1 MTKHFLK
8 RLSTTYNWLMANKR
22 VLIYSQTFAPDHSGI
37 SIYASDY
44 AFYCAENGYDVDV
57 ITGFP
62 FYPQW
67 QKRKEDEGKL
77 FATEVINNVTVHR
90 GYLYV
95 PHNPSAFQRIMHEVS
110 LTFFAMINSF
120 RVKRPDVIVVF
131 TTPVL
136 LGVLAAF
143 MNLFWRRKLVINVQD
158 FQVEA
163 AYSLGMLKGSAM
175 LKVINALELWSYK
188 KADYVS
194 SISGSMLDLLRD
206 RKKLPDSKI
215 LFWPNWTHND
225 EKTFVKPAAGLFRKK
240 FNFAPSTKLIG
251 YAGNVGK
258 KQGLDILLDTAVEFA
273 HVPDVQFLIIGEGA
287 DLERLKAY
295 AAEKSIRNVQF
306 MPFLNSSEYLE
317 FLADVDAVFI
327 SQVKVPFD
335 IYFPSKLL
343 GIMAMRQLLIV
354 NADAKSELYKTTKK
368 NDIALVSDYGDMAT
382 LKKYVS
388 MVITNDPVIEDY
400 KSEAEKFVVQFGRE
414 VVLSNIAQVLLD
426 EPVSAPRV
434 AEVVNQ

>member
-1 MTKHFLK
+1 MD
-8 RLSTTYNWLMANKR
+8 AKR
-22 VLIYSQTFAPDHSGI
+22 VLIYSQTFSPDHSGI
-37 SIYASDY
+37 SIYASDF
-44 AFYCAENGYDVDV
+44 AFYCAENGCEVDV

-67 QKRKEDEGKL
+67 KKKKEDEGKL
-77 FATEVINNVTVHR
+77 FATETIKNVKVHR

-95 PHNPSAFQRIMHEVS
+95 PHNPSAMQRIMHELS
-110 LTFFAMINSF
+110 LVFFAFINSF

-143 MNLFWRRKLVINVQD
+143 MNIFWRRKLVINVQD

-163 AYSLGMLKGSAM
+163 AYSLGMLKGSTM
-175 LKVINALELWSYK
+175 LKAINALELWSYK

-206 RKKLPDSKI
+206 RKKLPANKV
-215 LFWPNWTHND
+215 LFWPNWTHD
-225 EKTFVKPAAGLFRKK
+225 DKKEATPIQPGLFRRK
-240 FNFAPSTKLIG
+240 FNFSDSTKLIG

-273 HVPDVQFLIIGEGA
+273 HDKSLQFLIIGEGA
-287 DLERLKAY
+287 DLERLKEY
-295 AAEKSIRNVQF
+295 ARTKQIMNVKF
-306 MPFLNSSEYLE
+306 MPFLNAQEYQE

-354 NADAKSELYKTTKK
+354 NADVNSELYKTTKK

-388 MVITNDPVIEDY
+388 MVLENDPAIDGY
-400 KSEAEKFVVQFGRE
+400 KAKAERFVTQFGRD
-414 VVLSNIAQVLLD
+414 VVLSQILNDLTGVSAA
-426 EPVSAPRV
+426 EPV
-434 AEVVNQ
+434 VNEAVTYQYR